1 MSSTLK
7 EVRDRAPT
15 PLYARMLDALITK
28 VPLLGFMQWESTTA
42 DRVAY
47 RRRRG
52 TSTAPHYAPT
62 GVMADGVSEQTDP
75 LTAVIHPFGGVVTEP
90 NIGMGFG
97 DPMEELDAKIIACGR
112 QFVTSFIAG
121 TFADGC
127 DFTPARAVG
136 TLDGMDTVVPGPY
149 WDIRANGFGAV
160 LQVRVDGLNRWVSL
174 MAEGDIGFGTEMGPY
189 VAATVDAT
197 VRISS
202 FNTNFWIDI
211 GFDFSDLVAVVVA
224 TKVYA
229 LAFTS
234 TTNAFDSAIRLTPT
248 TQVATLT
255 PINIDLAHFD
265 RLIDMLP
272 PEDCAVPLAPR
283 DYNGMLSDARALGG
297 ATFQSVAGFENVM
310 RYRNL
315 FIFNQ
320 PGMPTNR
327 TVGASVGVCSVMLG
341 FSLANGIKG
350 LYKSNVPNPMQLD
363 DSVLRAIPGATR
375 SWGGLYVRSLPEERN
390 LDVVP
395 TKASWY
401 ASIMNLDAAGVA
413 YLDGLI
419 A

>member
-15 PLYARMLDALITK
+15 PLYARMLDTLITK

-42 DRVAY
+42 DQLAY

-62 GVMADGVSEQTDP
+62 GVMGDGASEQYDN
-75 LTAVIHPFGGVVTEP
+75 LKAVIHPFGGVVTEP

-112 QFVTSFIAG
+112 QFVTSFIGG

-127 DFTPARAVG
+127 DFTPARAAG
-136 TLDGMDTVVPGPY
+136 TLDGMDTVTPGPY

-189 VAATVDAT
+189 VAATPDAT

-202 FNTNFWIDI
+202 FNTNYWIDI

-229 LAFTS
+229 LSFTS
-234 TTNAFDSAIRLTPT
+234 TTNAFDSAIRLVPTAQYAAITPA
-248 TQVATLT
+248 QCDLDF
-255 PINIDLAHFD
+255 IDQLIDL
-265 RLIDMLP
+265 LP
-272 PEDCAVPLAPR
+272 PEDIAVPLAPR
-283 DYNGMLSDARALGG
+283 DYRVLLHDYRAMGG
-297 ATFQSVAGFENVM
+297 ATFQTVAGFENVA
-310 RYRNL
+310 RYRNAY
-315 FIFNQ
+315 IFSQ

-327 TVGASVGVCSVMLG
+327 TVGASVGVCSVGLG
-341 FSLANGIKG
+341 FSLTNGIKG

-413 YLDGLI
+413 MLDGFI